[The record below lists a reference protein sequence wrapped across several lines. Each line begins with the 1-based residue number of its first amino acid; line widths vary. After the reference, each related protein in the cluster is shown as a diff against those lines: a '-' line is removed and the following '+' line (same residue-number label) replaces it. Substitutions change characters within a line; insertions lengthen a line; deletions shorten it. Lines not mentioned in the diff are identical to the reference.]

1 MQTQLMQGKIMR
13 QKLMSLHLMRVQ
25 LMHVHILLAMPSL
38 PCPGGALSAARSF
51 FTPPTV
57 TPVSGP
63 ASWFAAQRLDDAPEV
78 RTSRSLADAP
88 AGHGGDVEAFDL
100 DPDADLGAPSGTYDQ
115 RVAPADRTTT
125 GTGA

>member
-1 MQTQLMQGKIMR
+1 MQRKIMR
-13 QKLMSLHLMRVQ
+13 KKLMWVHLMRVQ
-25 LMHVHILLAMPSL
+25 LMHVHILPAMPSL
-38 PCPGGALSAARSF
+38 PSPGSALSAARAF

-63 ASWFAAQRLDDAPEV
+63 ASWFAAQRGDDVPAV
-78 RTSRSLADAP
+78 RTSRALADVP
-88 AGHGGDVEAFDL
+88 AAHGGDVEAFDL
-100 DPDADLGAPSGTYDQ
+100 DPDADLDAPSGTYDH